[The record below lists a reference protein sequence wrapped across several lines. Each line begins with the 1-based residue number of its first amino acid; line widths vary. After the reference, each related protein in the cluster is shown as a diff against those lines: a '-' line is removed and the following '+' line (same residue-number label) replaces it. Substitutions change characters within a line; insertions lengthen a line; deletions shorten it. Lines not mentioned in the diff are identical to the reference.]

1 MVGILSRVRPAPTK
15 QEVWNNFWTKA
26 TAKAS
31 NAWEDMMGGLMAPGN
46 ALRGQY
52 DQVQVMPDGSVSQ
65 IDPRMIDD
73 ASSLAGMVTLG
84 SGAIPRPAGTLDM
97 GFKAYHGSPHDFD
110 KFSMDKIGTGEG
122 AQVYGRGLYFA
133 ENPAIANDYREALA
147 PGHITTVDGVDID
160 TLPVA
165 EKQIARWLSHNKLS
179 PEAARK
185 IIERDYKE
193 NLEMGEA
200 LGIPM
205 ADSAKREFEQ
215 SLAALDKLQKAAFD
229 KRQAGRMY
237 EVDIDAEDADFLD
250 WDKPLSE
257 QPKKAREALE
267 AMLKG
272 RGNWR
277 SVVGNKEDPTIGEMQ
292 AAINFNSPAEIE
304 RLQAAGVP
312 GIRYLDQGSRGKGEG
327 TRNFVVFDDKLIS
340 ILSKK

>member
-1 MVGILSRVRPAPTK
+1 MVGILSQIRPAPTK

-122 AQVYGRGLYFA
+122 AQMYGRGLYFA
-133 ENPAIANDYREALA
+133 ENPATAEEYRKALTTASRGSMPTMVTSFKVGGRDIAQSSPKWHSAEIAARMQEY
-147 PGHITTVDGVDID
+147 DID
-160 TLPVA
+160 PRS
-165 EKQIARWLSHNKLS
+165 KDGRDWL
-179 PEAARK
+179 
-185 IIERDYKE
+185 RDELNAQY
-193 NLEMGEA
+193 MGGRNVSRSDI
-200 LGIPM
+200 L
-205 ADSAKREFEQ
+205 KFY
-215 SLAALDKLQKAAFD
+215 D
-229 KRQAGRMY
+229 KRIEKDTAAGRIY
-237 EVDIDAEDADFLD
+237 EVDIDAEHKDFLD

-257 QPKKAREALE
+257 QPEEARKALE
-267 AMLKG
+267 TLLDS

-277 SVVGNKEDPTIGEMQ
+277 AVVGNKENPTIQELS
-292 AAINFNSPAEIE
+292 AAINFQNPMEIE